1 MQLELTGKTALVT
14 GGSSGIGLAI
24 VRALSSAG
32 AQVTILD
39 RNEPPEIDWPTRF
52 IRADV
57 SNRFSL
63 SGALEQCGPLDIVV
77 ANAGIVRHAALT
89 ETDDT
94 IWRDTLEANLTGA
107 FLTVQLA
114 AREMKRRRSGAIV
127 ITASTNSYDGEA
139 DLVAYNVTKAGMLGI
154 LHTAANELGPYGI
167 RVNAVC
173 PGFIRTPLTRE
184 AFATPD
190 IVREY
195 FRHIPLGRGG
205 EPEEVANA
213 VAFLAS
219 PLASYVTGS
228 ALVVDGGQTAA
239 KFGVW
244 NESTAQFHVDR
255 WTLNEE
261 TPGDE

>member
-1 MQLELTGKTALVT
+1 MQLQLTGKTALVT

-24 VRALSSAG
+24 AREFANAG
-32 AQVTILD
+32 AQVSIID
-39 RNEPPEIDWPTRF
+39 RNEPPLVDWPARYV
-52 IRADV
+52 RADV
-57 SNRFSL
+57 SDRASL
-63 SGALEQCGPLDIVV
+63 AAALERCGPLDIAV
-77 ANAGIVRHAALT
+77 ANAGIARHAAFM

-94 IWRDTLEANLTGA
+94 IWRDTLAANLTGV

-114 AREMKRRRSGAIV
+114 AQGMKRRRSGAIV

-139 DLVAYNVTKAGMLGI
+139 DLAAYNATKAGMLGI
-154 LHTAANELGPYGI
+154 LHTAANELGPFGI

-184 AFATPD
+184 AFETAD

-205 EPEEVANA
+205 EPEEVASA

-219 PLASYVTGS
+219 GLASYITGA
-228 ALVVDGGQTAA
+228 ALVVDGGQMAA

-255 WTLNEE
+255 WEMKEE
-261 TPGDE
+261 